1 MARLSFLPQKVAV
14 WAGVYFVGVLFFFIY
29 RLLFLLLHMSLI
41 NSSSAY
47 DIIYSFWLGFKFDS
61 VVLSVIILPLF
72 LLSLLPFINFS
83 KKIWRRLLFIILILI
98 FLIIFFVCTAD
109 LGYIDHFGSRMNYW
123 AVDYAGHLGLFFYSL
138 YVCGDFWL
146 LILVWLLISATFLL
160 ALKFVIKKT
169 ISMDKKNNFRSVTV
183 FYILAPILLMVGIR
197 GGFGKHNLTWSDAF
211 FGKNY
216 FVDQMSLNS
225 IYSIAFNVADD
236 YINRSARF
244 RGNSRRYKFYND
256 NDAFQT
262 TRKLL
267 AIKNKASEDNY
278 SLTYQTNRNRNF
290 EFSPNIV
297 IVIMESWTAERVGI
311 LGSKLGLTPEFDSL
325 SSRGILFTNFYAN
338 GIRTNR
344 GIPAVLC
351 SFPSIPGHS
360 IMKRELKAYPFRSLA
375 QILDENDYTSV
386 FTYGG
391 DIEFDNIGNFL
402 KKVGYDKFFDLNDFD
417 KKDYLGDWGV
427 ADHIM
432 FARMVQ
438 EIRKFPRPFNLSI
451 MTISNHEPYMIPD
464 DRFKVY
470 DDSVP
475 DSDKLNVFYYSDWA
489 IGKFV
494 SDLKQYPVFDSTIF
508 IFTADH
514 CPHQSAE
521 YPLDPRNFRI
531 PLLIYSPHLIGEKP
545 VIIEKT
551 GSQVDI
557 IPTLIGMLGLETNMY
572 CWGRDLLS
580 LPNSDSG
587 FAIVNA
593 ERKLGM
599 IENSMLYFHWV
610 GAARELYDL
619 NDTPYLEINKIDS
632 LPVLAAR
639 MEEQLDS
646 YMQMANKA
654 ATSH

>member
-14 WAGVYFVGVLFFFIY
+14 WAGAYVVGILFFFIY
-29 RLLFLLLHMSLI
+29 RLFMLLLHISLI
-41 NSSSAY
+41 NNSSTY
-47 DIIYSFWLGFKFDS
+47 DIIYSFWLGFRFDS
-61 VVLSVIILPLF
+61 MVLSVIILPLF
-72 LLSLLPFINFS
+72 LLSFLPFINLS
-83 KKIWRRLLFIILILI
+83 KKIWRRLLFIILNLI

-123 AVDYAGHLGLFFYSL
+123 AVDYAGHLGLFAYSL

-146 LILVWLLISATFLL
+146 LILVWLLISAAFSITL
-160 ALKFVIKKT
+160 AIVIKKL
-169 ISMDKKNNFRSVTV
+169 IFASKKNGFRSVAV
-183 FYILAPILLMVGIR
+183 FYILALILLIIGIR
-197 GGFGKHNLTWSDAF
+197 GGFGKHALTWSDAF
-211 FGKNY
+211 FGRNH
-216 FVDQMSLNS
+216 FVNQMSLNT
-225 IYSIAFNVADD
+225 IYSAVFHVTED

-244 RGNSRRYKFYND
+244 KGNSRRYKFYDD

-267 AIKNKASEDNY
+267 GIKNKPFEGNY
-278 SLTYQTNRNRNF
+278 SLAYQTNSISDF
-290 EFSPNIV
+290 DFPPNIV
-297 IVIMESWTAERVGI
+297 IVIMESWTAERVGV

-325 SSRGILFTNFYAN
+325 SSRGMLFTDFYAN

-351 SFPSIPGHS
+351 SFPSLPGRS
-360 IMKRELKAYPFRSLA
+360 IMKRKFDDHPFRSLA
-375 QILDENDYTSV
+375 QILDEHGYTSV

-391 DIEFDNIGNFL
+391 DIEFDNIGNFM
-402 KKVGYDKFFDLNDFD
+402 KTIGYDTLFDMNDFD

-432 FARMVQ
+432 FARMVS
-438 EIRKFPRPFNLSI
+438 EIKKFPRPFNLSI
-451 MTISNHEPYMIPD
+451 MTISNHEPFMIPD
-464 DRFKVY
+464 DRFKLY

-489 IGKFV
+489 IGKFI
-494 SDLKQYPVFDSTIF
+494 SNLKQYPVFDSTIF

-521 YPLDPRNFRI
+521 YPLDTRNFRI
-531 PLLIYSPHLIGEKP
+531 PLLIYSPNLIGEKP
-545 VIIEKT
+545 VIIDKT

-557 IPTLIGMLGLETNMY
+557 IPTLIGMLGLETRMY

-580 LPNSDSG
+580 LPDNDSG

-599 IENSMLYFHWV
+599 IENSILYFHWV

-619 NDTPYLEINKIDS
+619 HDTPYLEINKIDS

-639 MEEQLDS
+639 MEKQLDS